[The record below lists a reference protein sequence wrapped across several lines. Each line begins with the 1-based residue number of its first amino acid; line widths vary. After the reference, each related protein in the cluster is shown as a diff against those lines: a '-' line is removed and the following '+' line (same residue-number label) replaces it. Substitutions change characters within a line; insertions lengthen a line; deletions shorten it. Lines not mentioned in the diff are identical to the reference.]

1 MSQTNLF
8 EKVTVSGELG
18 QLQMERIE
26 LLRRSVILCCHTLRN
41 LAFYKAGWKDGQL
54 KRKNQFWVNANSN
67 SLDIAVLEWCKLFA
81 DEKAKHHWKKI
92 ISNQDQFI
100 NALLQKLNIT
110 IEEFETYIKAMK
122 TYRDKFVAHLDL
134 ERVMHPP
141 KIRLA
146 KKSVAFLL
154 DYLLDNEEEEDC
166 FFDAPKSAEQFY
178 SYYAWLGHKTY
189 KK

>member
-1 MSQTNLF
+1 
-8 EKVTVSGELG
+8 
-18 QLQMERIE
+18 MERIE

-134 ERVMHPP
+134 DRVMHPP